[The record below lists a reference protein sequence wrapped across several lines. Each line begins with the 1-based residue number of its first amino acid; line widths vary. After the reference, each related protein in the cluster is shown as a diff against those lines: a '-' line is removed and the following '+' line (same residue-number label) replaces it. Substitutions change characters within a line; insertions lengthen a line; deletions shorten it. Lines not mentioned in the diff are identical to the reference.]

1 MSRNS
6 QSPPRQQAPVVH
18 ESPVH
23 AKKVHSSRSYQND
36 DLEEARLAVL
46 DDLGSAVPE
55 VTFRAFMDFLA
66 PRRPDFDLDATM
78 NTLKSM
84 PDGVLSP
91 SGRWKA
97 FNIEPTAQSGE
108 DAAFK
113 PMTEI
118 FKSIVAAIV
127 ANSDSKLTVDDCT
140 LELEQNPSMAPT
152 SADRYNASRP
162 DGYLVVKDRFD
173 ANGKTPSWADIA
185 LSCEYKRTTQVFFA
199 NYGMLRDT
207 YMSP

>member
-6 QSPPRQQAPVVH
+6 QSPPRQHAPVVH

-46 DDLGSAVPE
+46 DDLGSAVPK
-55 VTFRAFMDFLA
+55 VTFQAFMGFLA

-78 NTLKSM
+78 DTLKSM

-91 SGRWKA
+91 SGQWKA
-97 FNIEPTAQSGE
+97 FHTKPGAQSGGE

-118 FKSIVAAIV
+118 FKSIVAAVI

-152 SADRYNASRP
+152 SLT
-162 DGYLVVKDRFD
+162 GI
-173 ANGKTPSWADIA
+173 TPLGLTAIW
-185 LSCEYKRTTQVFFA
+185 
-199 NYGMLRDT
+199 
-207 YMSP
+207 

>member
-6 QSPPRQQAPVVH
+6 QSPPRQQASVVH

-23 AKKVHSSRSYQND
+23 AKTVHSSRSYQND
-36 DLEEARLAVL
+36 DLEGARLAVL
-46 DDLGSAVPE
+46 DDLGSAVPK

-66 PRRPDFDLDATM
+66 PRRPDFDLEATM

-84 PDGVLSP
+84 PDCVLSP

-97 FNIEPTAQSGE
+97 YNIEPTAQSGGE

-118 FKSIVAAIV
+118 FKNIVAAVI
-127 ANSDSKLTVDDCT
+127 ANSGLK
-140 LELEQNPSMAPT
+140 
-152 SADRYNASRP
+152 
-162 DGYLVVKDRFD
+162 
-173 ANGKTPSWADIA
+173 ANCGRLHT
-185 LSCEYKRTTQVFFA
+185 
-199 NYGMLRDT
+199 
-207 YMSP
+207 